1 MSVSHWCKGFIIFLC
16 VAVTASCGNNDE
28 NENSLDKPE
37 IKQSFTSSFKS
48 SLKIADLNGVTAE
61 FTSSSQKLLK
71 SSDQQPYTIKTIFPF
86 ENLIFIFQDDKSIIE
101 VGYDSFKDLFTSV
114 SIKDKNNEQNKY
126 YCASE
131 HYGYSIFNTVHCENF
146 NFNFNKETGDL
157 TLIFKQTKVFKDQFS
172 DVNESRVLDGEL
184 SGHLSNSYQKANGYP
199 ELKAKTIKINGQ
211 NTAYTFSFFDGPGSN
226 YSIVLQ
232 NSFDGLVVFN
242 TIIDIPAG
250 DSQIQFLQ
258 AIFSYPPEAENRC
271 AAKIYQS
278 NIEDKTITKEITKSW
293 VSVNFNHSLLY
304 KSEGSDCL
312 KAPNQIEFDGKI
324 EFPVD
329 SNVYSI
335 TNVFKHLP
343 DSIIERSKA
352 YLQLINHD
360 SQQLDN
366 NQLYVYLT
374 DQKISKIEY
383 KTTFQLPNSNQ
394 NYEVFYQC
402 LAEKCKH
409 MDLDLKNY
417 TVNFNDTELKQ
428 VGVLDEMLNE
438 SIKLNG
444 KFGYRL
450 N

>member
-16 VAVTASCGNNDE
+16 IAVTASCGNNDE

-86 ENLIFIFQDDKSIIE
+86 ENLIFVFQDDKSIIE
-101 VGYDSFKDLFTSV
+101 VGYDSFKDIFTFV
-114 SIKDKNNEQNKY
+114 TVQDKNNEQNTY

-131 HYGYSIFNTVHCENF
+131 HYGHSIFNAYHCENL
-146 NFNFNKETGDL
+146 NFNFNKETGDS
-157 TLIFKQTKVFKDQFS
+157 TLIFKQTKVFKDQFP
-172 DVNESRVLDGEL
+172 DGNESRVLDGTL
-184 SGHLSNSYQKANGYP
+184 NGHLSNSYQKANNHP
-199 ELKAKTIKINGQ
+199 ELKAKTIKINGK
-211 NTAYTFSFFDGPGSN
+211 NTPYAVSFFDEGLSN
-226 YSIVLQ
+226 YSIALQ
-232 NSFDGLVVFN
+232 NPFDGLIALN
-242 TIIDIPAG
+242 TILDIPAG
-250 DSQIQFLQ
+250 DSQIQFFQ
-258 AIFSYPPEAENRC
+258 PIFSYPPEPANRC
-271 AAKIYQS
+271 SAKIYQS
-278 NIEDKTITKEITKSW
+278 NIEDKTITKEITKSL

-312 KAPNQIEFDGKI
+312 QSLDQIELDGKI
-324 EFPVD
+324 EFPVQ
-329 SNVYSI
+329 SNVYTI
-335 TNVFKHLP
+335 TNVFKHQP
-343 DSIIERSKA
+343 DSIIEPSKA

-366 NQLYVYLT
+366 SQLYVYLT
-374 DQKISKIEY
+374 NQKINKIEY
-383 KTTFQLPNSNQ
+383 KTTSQLPNSNQ
-394 NYEVFYQC
+394 NYEIFYQC
-402 LAEKCKH
+402 LAEKCQNIN
-409 MDLDLKNY
+409 LDLKNY
-417 TVNFNDTELKQ
+417 IVNFNDTELKQ
-428 VGVLDEMLNE
+428 VGVADEMLNE